1 MMSCPKRKKRQN
13 LSKSNSD
20 KAVLSLP
27 MKRTDDKAENVFKE
41 HNSVSLPKSSDRD
54 KIMLHEYYLH
64 NKERIGQRPKDY
76 YNINKKR
83 FRDNSKK

>member
-1 MMSCPKRKKRQN
+1 MTSCHKRKKRQN

-41 HNSVSLPKSSDRD
+41 HNSVSLTKSSDGD
-54 KIMLHEYYLH
+54 KIMHHEYYLG
-64 NKERIGQRPKDY
+64 NKERFGQRHKDY
-76 YNINKKR
+76 YNNNKK
-83 FRDNSKK
+83 KI